1 MIFNM
6 LELHSNFIAKQFIA
20 EWSQCLSRIS
30 LYRFYWAYHFRSAR
44 DLSWH
49 CSPLYELLTWNCWRT
64 WIATKCWLGMWPFY
78 KRYTRMPPYFV
89 AIECYKRRK
98 TQYLGTFTLK
108 YLYLR
113 RISWPLFKDA
123 FLRVFELGCQ
133 FGVNL
138 LETHFIAEPKAWGP
152 MHKS

>member
-1 MIFNM
+1 MEC
-6 LELHSNFIAKQFIA
+6 LEQFIA
-20 EWSQCLSRIS
+20 EWNQCLSRIS
-30 LYRFYWAYHFRSAR
+30 LYRFYWAYHFGSAR

-64 WIATKCWLGMWPFY
+64 WIATKCWLGMWPCY
-78 KRYTRMPPYFV
+78 KRYMRMPPYFV
-89 AIECYKRRK
+89 AIECYKRIK

-113 RISWPLFKDA
+113 RISWPLFKEA
-123 FLRVFELGCQ
+123 FLRVFELGWK

-138 LETHFIAEPKAWGP
+138 RETHFIADPVLIVFVHFQAWGP